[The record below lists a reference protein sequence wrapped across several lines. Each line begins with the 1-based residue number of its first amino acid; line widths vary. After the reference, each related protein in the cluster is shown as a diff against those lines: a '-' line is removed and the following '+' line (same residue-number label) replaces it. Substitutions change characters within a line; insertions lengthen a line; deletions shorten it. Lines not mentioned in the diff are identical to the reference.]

1 MSTRLMC
8 TLTDD
13 YTQII
18 KKTLV
23 FIPFIAVCSTP
34 MAEATSS
41 QPIHCNTT
49 DSSSTDI
56 GSGIS
61 PVELDGSTDIGSGI
75 SPFELDGS
83 TDIGS
88 GISPVELDGSTDI
101 GSGISPVE
109 LDGSTDIGSG
119 ISPVE
124 LDGSTD
130 IGSGIS
136 PFELSGITN
145 SSQAT
150 GLTPIPATQEN
161 YFFSSD
167 YVNSIAPSSTR
178 SETTTTVSGLSVPFD
193 TLSISLTP
201 TPFVTGTTESPY
213 SDVSD
218 TTQVIDPPTSEPP
231 AKGDR
236 LCYKKHYWSNIPTT
250 CEAGPHGCFEI
261 ERYRYYTYPNCM
273 IRNSYMYTCM

>member
-75 SPFELDGS
+75 SPF
-83 TDIGS
+83 
-88 GISPVELDGSTDI
+88 ELDGSTDI